1 MTRKMVASRSQ
12 PMRRA
17 PRPSLAALSL
27 GITASIMGSIG
38 CASGG
43 LQGDLYQGQGFAF
56 RIAPPP
62 EGWERLDVSHASLAY
77 RDRTDGGTV
86 VINGRCGVDGE
97 DVPLE
102 ALTQHLFMR
111 FTEREIVEQQT
122 FAFDRREALRTV
134 LSAKLDGVPMK
145 FDVWVL
151 KKDGCVY
158 DLGYM
163 AAPGRF
169 ARGAAEFERFARG
182 FATLSSPA
190 APHAD

>member
-1 MTRKMVASRSQ
+1 MTRKMLASRSQ

-17 PRPSLAALSL
+17 LRPSLATLLLAIAPAIAASL
-27 GITASIMGSIG
+27 GAPG
-38 CASGG
+38 CAASG
-43 LQGDLYQGQGFAF
+43 LQGDVFQGQGFAF

-62 EGWERLDVSHASLAY
+62 QGWERVDVSHASLAY
-77 RDRTDGGTV
+77 RDVADGGTV

-97 DVPLE
+97 DVPLP

-111 FTEREIVEQQT
+111 FTDREILEQQT

-163 AAPGRF
+163 AAPQRF
-169 ARGAAEFERFARG
+169 ERGAAEFERFARG
-182 FATLSSPA
+182 FSTVPTS
-190 APHAD
+190 HAD